1 MAGGRHRGFKPE
13 RQHWRS
19 NATMRTGAAGLPG
32 SSNFDQQCIEAEIGA
47 ADDLEQAA
55 YERAVIGWEEP
66 VYHRGELVG
75 QIRKFSDSLLLT
87 LLKGAKPEKYRD
99 TAKVAVTIG
108 DDIMQ
113 RLNAGRARVGLCIG

>member
-1 MAGGRHRGFKPE
+1 MADPE
-13 RQHWRS
+13 VS
-19 NATMRTGAAGLPG
+19 NLNG